1 MFPYAVVRQRT
12 AQSSIIAVKTKGNRF
27 TSATSISRRWKS
39 QHAVVSSSLSEEENA
54 ELPSSSPLST
64 ASWVQSTMS
73 CTRITDPRNYSSEN
87 SRGAPIQFT
96 APSPTIDELPINTSS
111 SSSAPSP
118 PMTGM
123 FVKLQAIF
131 SRQKQ
136 QKEKKQNK
144 NQSQQQKKN
153 ASHKGIEQVSGLDDM
168 APRISKQ
175 FTSFAGNIN
184 DNKPSSLCISSS
196 QQMERV
202 DNVIR
207 KYFQHQQEQRQQLQ
221 EPTKDDNNYQLLFL
235 QSNEVSN
242 STRNNNSGNN
252 AFSWRNVG
260 QQNHR
265 KKKKDISGSQQHPLR
280 NNRKN
285 NEQEQLRN
293 VELPKYA
300 TSISLG
306 NLSKLSRISMP
317 QILQYLQKFGLASSS
332 TATGA
337 TLIPM
342 EEAELLLLEIG
353 GYHIVRKDEETEPIN
368 TPEISLQQQP
378 RPPVVCM
385 MGHVDHGKTT

>member
-1 MFPYAVVRQRT
+1 MFPYAVVRQRA
-12 AQSSIIAVKTKGNRF
+12 AQSSIIAANTKGKRSS
-27 TSATSISRRWKS
+27 SATSISRRWKS
-39 QHAVVSSSLSEEENA
+39 QHAVVSSSLSEEENT

-73 CTRITDPRNYSSEN
+73 CTRITDPRNNNSKT

-96 APSPTIDELPINTSS
+96 APSPAIDALPINTSS

-118 PMTGM
+118 HMTGM

-136 QKEKKQNK
+136 QGEKQQNK
-144 NQSQQQKKN
+144 NQSQQRKKN
-153 ASHKGIEQVSGLDDM
+153 ASHKGIEQVSGLDDK

-175 FTSFAGNIN
+175 FTSFSGNIN
-184 DNKPSSLCISSS
+184 DNKPPSVCISSS

-221 EPTKDDNNYQLLFL
+221 EPEKDDNNYQLVFL
-235 QSNEVSN
+235 QSKDVSD
-242 STRNNNSGNN
+242 STRNNNSGNTV
-252 AFSWRNVG
+252 FSWRNVG

-265 KKKKDISGSQQHPLR
+265 KKKKDIVDSQQQPLR
-280 NNRKN
+280 SNRKN

-293 VELPKYA
+293 IELPKYA
-300 TSISLG
+300 SSISLG

-317 QILQYLQKFGLASSS
+317 QILQYLEKFGISSSS

-337 TLIPM
+337 TVIPM

-353 GYHIVRKDEETEPIN
+353 GYQIVRKDDETEPAN
-368 TPEISLQQQP
+368 TPEIPLQQQP